1 MNKELDNEKSKTE
14 VDIKIIDEILK
25 KISKLAEEVSDKNI
39 ILYEELPQYDLFLS
53 QVKDYLNDRFDD
65 DNFTNNILQNY
76 IKSEVISKPE
86 DGKKRGYTKLHLVQ
100 LVLLSYMRP
109 ILSTEEIRKV
119 FRLAFNEINNREDDI
134 LSWEDTYKVFSD
146 MQKDS
151 LSNLLINE
159 KIDDKIKISSYFKDQ
174 EFKEDEYERIIIF
187 LVVMTLIA
195 EASSIKKLIRR
206 IVNEYT
212 D

>member
-1 MNKELDNEKSKTE
+1 MNKELDNEKSKNE